1 MKKQIKILVLA
12 VVVGISSIAN
22 ADSSDPLAKNLQK
35 VTPEQRIE
43 KRIEKMKKNL
53 NISDA
58 QATEIR
64 TVLTNTKN
72 QMQDRI
78 AKMKSAPA
86 ADKAAMRNE
95 IKSTRLSTHNEI
107 LRILSPEQRARAESM
122 RDASKEQ
129 IKDKRKKMRS
139 HLKGMR

>member
-1 MKKQIKILVLA
+1 MKKHIKILILA
-12 VVVGISSIAN
+12 AIIGISSIAN
-22 ADSSDPLAKNLQK
+22 ADYADPLAKNSQK
-35 VTPEQRIE
+35 MTPEQRIE
-43 KRIEKMKKNL
+43 KRIEKMKKNP
-53 NISDA
+53 NISDV

-86 ADKAAMRNE
+86 ADKAALRNE
-95 IKSTRLSTHNEI
+95 IKSTKLSTHNEI
-107 LRILSPEQRARAESM
+107 LRILSPEQRAKAESM
-122 RDASKEQ
+122 RDAKKGQ
-129 IKDKRKKMRS
+129 MKDKRKKMKS